1 MGMDQTVSVIY
12 LRDLEQIIYSLGSD
26 VSAVAEK

>member
-1 MGMDQTVSVIY
+1 MGMEQTVSVIY

-26 VSAVAEK
+26 VPAIAEK